1 MSKSNEMKRLF
12 VEHLDPHK
20 DSLYRICKYLIR
32 NSNDVEDALQ
42 TAILSAYKSFDR
54 FEEGSNF
61 KAWIFKVLL
70 NTVFNFN
77 KKYSRLS
84 AFETYHEGILDAT
97 ETSCTEHG
105 DIDLLEALE
114 KENIYQEILKAP
126 FELLEN
132 IDKPMKDS
140 LLRLKTAERTVFLL
154 KSLIDLSYKEIS
166 NVLEI
171 PIGTVMS
178 HLYRARAKLRESLC
192 DYAKE
197 MGLFQDKD
205 TYQ

>member
-1 MSKSNEMKRLF
+1 MVKPDEMKRLF
-12 VEHLDPHK
+12 VEHLGSHK

-61 KAWIFKVLL
+61 KAWIFKVLI

-77 KKYSRLS
+77 KKHSRLS
-84 AFETYHEGILDAT
+84 TFETYHDDILATT
-97 ETSCTEHG
+97 ETSCTEQE
-105 DIDLLEALE
+105 DIDMLEVLE
-114 KENIYQEILKAP
+114 KENNYQEILNKP
-126 FELLEN
+126 FELLAN

-166 NVLEI
+166 HVLEI